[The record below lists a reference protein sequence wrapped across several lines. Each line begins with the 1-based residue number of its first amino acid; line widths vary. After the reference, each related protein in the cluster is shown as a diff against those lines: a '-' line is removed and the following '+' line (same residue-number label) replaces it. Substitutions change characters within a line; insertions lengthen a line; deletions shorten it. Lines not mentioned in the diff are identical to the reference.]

1 MDFLLSEVICVVI
14 WKGRC
19 ENGIAAK
26 FEDMFW
32 MTYFKLYKHEEGP
45 NWKYIFINRI
55 GDDFMVSFSTL
66 MY

>member
-1 MDFLLSEVICVVI
+1 MEGEMCS
-14 WKGRC
+14 

-45 NWKYIFINRI
+45 N
-55 GDDFMVSFSTL
+55 
-66 MY
+66 